1 VGPTSIP
8 HLVPPRALHLSCWSS
23 FKKKRSRSCHIIQIG
38 KLWIFSFW
46 LSKRTGI
53 STRSDSESEGVTQ
66 VRLWETDCTTPSE
79 QEWDLA
85 TCSISRNFKD
95 VCNICKGAKTA
106 IAQSASLLDLLWN
119 LHPFKSTFQEKDATK
134 SQNPKQGVGD
144 LLYDDRMV
152 LDQSVFVDPHKITS
166 VFGGS
171 SRGVAV
177 SVEPLELAWT
187 QSMFLNLSWQ
197 KQSVVA
203 VHHGSCKRQ
212 QHQNRI
218 ARNCFDQKMYYKATK
233 QATWNAK
240 KTLMLRCGNHALW
253 TVFTKTSDCSKVQLH
268 TLSAAGNAELSASW
282 ALGPFP
288 QA

>member
-1 VGPTSIP
+1 MGPTSIP

-53 STRSDSESEGVTQ
+53 STRSDSASEGVTQ

-119 LHPFKSTFQEKDATK
+119 LHPFKSTFQEKTPQRARTLNK
-134 SQNPKQGVGD
+134 
-144 LLYDDRMV
+144 
-152 LDQSVFVDPHKITS
+152 
-166 VFGGS
+166 GS
-171 SRGVAV
+171 
-177 SVEPLELAWT
+177 ET
-187 QSMFLNLSWQ
+187 YSMMIGWYWINLS
-197 KQSVVA
+197 
-203 VHHGSCKRQ
+203 
-212 QHQNRI
+212 
-218 ARNCFDQKMYYKATK
+218 
-233 QATWNAK
+233 
-240 KTLMLRCGNHALW
+240 LW
-253 TVFTKTSDCSKVQLH
+253 TPTRSH
-268 TLSAAGNAELSASW
+268 LSSEVARAELLSLWSRLSLPELNRCFW
-282 ALGPFP
+282 IFHGKSNQSLQYTMALVRGSNIRTEL
-288 QA
+288 QEIVLIKKCTTKLQNKRHEMQRKH

>member
-1 VGPTSIP
+1 
-8 HLVPPRALHLSCWSS
+8 
-23 FKKKRSRSCHIIQIG
+23 
-38 KLWIFSFW
+38 
-46 LSKRTGI
+46 
-53 STRSDSESEGVTQ
+53 
-66 VRLWETDCTTPSE
+66 
-79 QEWDLA
+79 
-85 TCSISRNFKD
+85 
-95 VCNICKGAKTA
+95 
-106 IAQSASLLDLLWN
+106 
-119 LHPFKSTFQEKDATK
+119 
-134 SQNPKQGVGD
+134 
-144 LLYDDRMV
+144 
-152 LDQSVFVDPHKITS
+152 VDPHKITS